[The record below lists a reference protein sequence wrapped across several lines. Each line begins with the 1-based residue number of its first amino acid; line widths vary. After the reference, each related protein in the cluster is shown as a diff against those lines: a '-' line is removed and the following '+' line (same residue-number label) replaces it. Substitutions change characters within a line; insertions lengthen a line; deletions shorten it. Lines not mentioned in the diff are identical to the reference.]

1 MHGSSNENQRN
12 NIIDRPHVGQTTFS
26 FLFFFF
32 LGGGGAGVRGRGVV
46 KCDMD
51 LFKFRKMLFSSIYED

>member
-1 MHGSSNENQRN
+1 MYGNSNENQRN
-12 NIIDRPHVGQTTFS
+12 NIIDRPHLGKTTFF

-32 LGGGGAGVRGRGVV
+32 WGGGEGVPGRGVM

>member
-1 MHGSSNENQRN
+1 MHGNSNENQRN
-12 NIIDRPHVGQTTFS
+12 NIIDRPHLGKTTFF

-32 LGGGGAGVRGRGVV
+32 WGGGGVPGRGVM

>member
-1 MHGSSNENQRN
+1 MHGNSNENQRN
-12 NIIDRPHVGQTTFS
+12 NIIDRPHLGKTTFF

-32 LGGGGAGVRGRGVV
+32 LGGGGVPGGGVM

>member
-1 MHGSSNENQRN
+1 MHGNSNENQRN
-12 NIIDRPHVGQTTFS
+12 NIIDRPHLGKTTFS
-26 FLFFFF
+26 FLFLFFW
-32 LGGGGAGVRGRGVV
+32 GGGGKGVGGRGVV